1 MYYSSNIAG
10 LQIVWRIAIMQWEER
25 MMINCLFV
33 GMGGFI
39 GSVCRYLLGLL
50 PIETSQGFPVKTLIT
65 NVIGA
70 FVIGIVAA
78 AAAKN
83 TALNPRLVLFLKAG
97 ICGGFTTFSTFAYET
112 GAMMEKGQTG
122 LALLYVILSAIL
134 GVLAVFCGQL
144 LVR

>member
-70 FVIGIVAA
+70 FVIGIIAA

-122 LALLYVILSAIL
+122 LALLYVILSAVL
-134 GVLAVFCGQL
+134 GVLAVFGGQL

>member
-25 MMINCLFV
+25 TMINCLFV

-83 TALNPRLVLFLKAG
+83 TALRRLYNIFNLCL
-97 ICGGFTTFSTFAYET
+97 
-112 GAMMEKGQTG
+112 
-122 LALLYVILSAIL
+122 
-134 GVLAVFCGQL
+134 
-144 LVR
+144 

>member
-10 LQIVWRIAIMQWEER
+10 LQIVCRIAIMQWEER

-122 LALLYVILSAIL
+122 LALLYVILSAML

>member
-10 LQIVWRIAIMQWEER
+10 LQIVWQIAIMQWEER

-70 FVIGIVAA
+70 FVIGIIAA
-78 AAAKN
+78 VAAKN
-83 TALNPRLVLFLKAG
+83 TALNPKLVLFLKAG

-112 GAMMEKGQTG
+112 GTMMEKGQTG
-122 LALLYVILSAIL
+122 LALLYVILSAVL
-134 GVLAVFCGQL
+134 GVLAVFGGQL

>member
-78 AAAKN
+78 AATKN

>member
-1 MYYSSNIAG
+1 
-10 LQIVWRIAIMQWEER
+10 
-25 MMINCLFV
+25 MMINCIFV

-70 FVIGIVAA
+70 FVIGIIAA
-78 AAAKN
+78 TAAKN
-83 TALNPRLVLFLKAG
+83 ITINPRLVLFLKVG

-112 GAMMEKGQTG
+112 GTMMEKGQTG
-122 LALLYVILSAIL
+122 LALLYVILSAVL
-134 GVLAVFCGQL
+134 GVLAVFGGQL

>member
-25 MMINCLFV
+25 TMINCLFV

-70 FVIGIVAA
+70 FVIGIIAA
-78 AAAKN
+78 VAAKN

>member
-1 MYYSSNIAG
+1 
-10 LQIVWRIAIMQWEER
+10 
-25 MMINCLFV
+25 MINCLFV

-50 PIETSQGFPVKTLIT
+50 PVENSQGFPVKTLII
-65 NVIGA
+65 NVTGA

-83 TALNPRLVLFLKAG
+83 TSLDPGLVLFLKVG

-112 GAMMEKGQTG
+112 GIMMEKGQIG
-122 LALLYVILSAIL
+122 LALLYVILSAVF
-134 GVLAVFCGQL
+134 GVLAVFGRTDACKIRMKQRCEMKDQEETGKHG
-144 LVR
+144 RTKN

>member
-1 MYYSSNIAG
+1 
-10 LQIVWRIAIMQWEER
+10 
-25 MMINCLFV
+25 MINCLFV

-50 PIETSQGFPVKTLIT
+50 PVENSQGFPVKTLIT

-70 FVIGIVAA
+70 FVIGIIAA

-83 TALNPRLVLFLKAG
+83 TALNPKLVLFLKAG

-112 GAMMEKGQTG
+112 GTMMEKGQTG
-122 LALLYVILSAIL
+122 LALLYVILSAVL
-134 GVLAVFCGQL
+134 GVLAVFGGQL

>member
-1 MYYSSNIAG
+1 
-10 LQIVWRIAIMQWEER
+10 
-25 MMINCLFV
+25 MINCLFV

-50 PIETSQGFPVKTLIT
+50 PIETSH
-65 NVIGA
+65 
-70 FVIGIVAA
+70 GISCKNIDHQCNRSICDRAHQAA

>member
-1 MYYSSNIAG
+1 
-10 LQIVWRIAIMQWEER
+10 
-25 MMINCLFV
+25 MINCLFV

-70 FVIGIVAA
+70 FVIGIIAA

-83 TALNPRLVLFLKAG
+83 TALNPKLVLFLKTG

-112 GAMMEKGQTG
+112 GTMMEKGQTG
-122 LALLYVILSAIL
+122 LALLYVILSAVL

>member
-25 MMINCLFV
+25 TMINCLFV

-83 TALNPRLVLFLKAG
+83 IALNPKLVLFLKAG

>member
-10 LQIVWRIAIMQWEER
+10 LQIVWQVVIIQWEER

-65 NVIGA
+65 NALGA
-70 FVIGIVAA
+70 FVIGII

-83 TALNPRLVLFLKAG
+83 TTLNPRLVLFLKVG

-112 GAMMEKGQTG
+112 GTMMEKGQTG
-122 LALLYVILSAIL
+122 LALLYVILSAVL
-134 GVLAVFCGQL
+134 GVLAVFGGQL

>member
-25 MMINCLFV
+25 TMINCLFV

-134 GVLAVFCGQL
+134 GVLAVFADSCL
-144 LVR
+144 

>member
-1 MYYSSNIAG
+1 MYYSLNIAG
-10 LQIVWRIAIMQWEER
+10 LQIVWLVVIIQWEER

-70 FVIGIVAA
+70 FVIGIIAA
-78 AAAKN
+78 VAAKN
-83 TALNPRLVLFLKAG
+83 TTLNPRLVLFLKVG

-112 GAMMEKGQTG
+112 GTMMEKGQTG
-122 LALLYVILSAIL
+122 LALLYVILSVVL
-134 GVLAVFCGQL
+134 GVLAVFGGQL

>member
-1 MYYSSNIAG
+1 
-10 LQIVWRIAIMQWEER
+10 MQWEER

-122 LALLYVILSAIL
+122 LALLYVILSAVL
-134 GVLAVFCGQL
+134 GVLAVFGGQL

>member
-1 MYYSSNIAG
+1 
-10 LQIVWRIAIMQWEER
+10 MQWEGR
-25 MMINCLFV
+25 KMINCLFV

-70 FVIGIVAA
+70 FVIGIIAA

-83 TALNPRLVLFLKAG
+83 TALNPLNDLQPG
-97 ICGGFTTFSTFAYET
+97 N
-112 GAMMEKGQTG
+112 
-122 LALLYVILSAIL
+122 
-134 GVLAVFCGQL
+134 
-144 LVR
+144 VRRIIHPQRFGS

>member
-1 MYYSSNIAG
+1 
-10 LQIVWRIAIMQWEER
+10 MQWEGR
-25 MMINCLFV
+25 KMINCLFV

-70 FVIGIVAA
+70 FVIGII

-83 TALNPRLVLFLKAG
+83 TALNPKLVLFLKAG

-112 GAMMEKGQTG
+112 GTMMEKGQTG
-122 LALLYVILSAIL
+122 LALLYVILSAVL
-134 GVLAVFCGQL
+134 GVLLVFGGQL

>member
-10 LQIVWRIAIMQWEER
+10 LQIVWRIAIMQLEER
-25 MMINCLFV
+25 TMINCLFV

-70 FVIGIVAA
+70 FVIGIIAA

>member
-10 LQIVWRIAIMQWEER
+10 LQIVCRIAIMQWEER

-70 FVIGIVAA
+70 FVIGIIAA

-83 TALNPRLVLFLKAG
+83 TALNPKLVLFLKAG

-112 GAMMEKGQTG
+112 GTMMEKGQTG
-122 LALLYVILSAIL
+122 LALLYVILSAVL
-134 GVLAVFCGQL
+134 GVLAVFGGQL

>member
-25 MMINCLFV
+25 MMINCIFV

-70 FVIGIVAA
+70 FVIGIIAA
-78 AAAKN
+78 TAAKN
-83 TALNPRLVLFLKAG
+83 ITINPRLVLFLKVG

-112 GAMMEKGQTG
+112 GTMMEKGQTG
-122 LALLYVILSAIL
+122 LALLYVILSAVL
-134 GVLAVFCGQL
+134 GVLAVFGGQL

>member
-10 LQIVWRIAIMQWEER
+10 LQIVWLIAIMQWEER

-70 FVIGIVAA
+70 FVIGIIAA

-83 TALNPRLVLFLKAG
+83 TALNPKLVLFLKAG

-112 GAMMEKGQTG
+112 GTMMEKGQTG
-122 LALLYVILSAIL
+122 LALLYVILSAVL
-134 GVLAVFCGQL
+134 GVLAVFGGQL